1 MITDQ
6 KKKVLGNIWDKRGGG
21 TGRDES
27 TRGGSVVEARRYRA
41 RGEESGSR
49 GGGLGLAE
57 APRHA
62 AAPHRVDR
70 GGPPLGPRARGF
82 ARAYGDASLV
92 PAEAEP
98 GIWFFSLLGG
108 LTMLIYI
115 KI

>member
-41 RGEESGSR
+41 RGEESGGR

-70 GGPPLGPRARGF
+70 GGPPLGPRARVEVLP
-82 ARAYGDASLV
+82 RACGDGSLV
-92 PAEAEP
+92 GEE
-98 GIWFFSLLGG
+98 GEWRG
-108 LTMLIYI
+108 LRRMERRT
-115 KI
+115 

>member
-1 MITDQ
+1 MET
-6 KKKVLGNIWDKRGGG
+6 
-21 TGRDES
+21 
-27 TRGGSVVEARRYRA
+27 RRYRA
-41 RGEESGSR
+41 RGEESGGR

-62 AAPHRVDR
+62 VAPHLVDR

-108 LTMLIYI
+108 PTMLIYI

>member
-41 RGEESGSR
+41 RGEESGGR

-62 AAPHRVDR
+62 AAPHLVDL
-70 GGPPLGPRARGF
+70 GGPPRGPRARGGF
-82 ARAYGDASLV
+82 ARAYGDASRV
-92 PAEAEP
+92 PAEAEL
-98 GIWFFSLLGG
+98 GICFFH
-108 LTMLIYI
+108 Y
-115 KI
+115 